1 MTQEIGCPTN
11 LTPDTQPRYVSMNT
25 DKLNPFSI
33 IAASEYYRDSNLGLN
48 GSNVNT
54 GNNVLVSNQSA
65 VPGLPLN
72 HLGSQISY
80 SSGNYNN
87 DIHVTTGIISDGNT

>member
-1 MTQEIGCPTN
+1 
-11 LTPDTQPRYVSMNT
+11 MNT